1 MSNLEAASESL
12 AVFTPP
18 IRLPKECEKAAC
30 LLPLQRGRITARTGI
45 VASVR
50 NRPSY
55 VGVFA
60 LVLTGSRG
68 QVQIDWDRAE
78 TMAIAFV
85 VDNHR
90 KGIKCIADAKGAAP
104 LIEPAAATS
113 APVSASDSHDNQAS
127 SSQQPPVHTQEQW
140 LAWHQQMMMQQMIQS
155 PFLGMMQMMQQPM
168 FAMMQQMPGM
178 MQPMAGQQ
186 MPGNVPACPS
196 NPVFPGMAQSTSE
209 NDSSS
214 ECVQPLGKKQR

>member
-1 MSNLEAASESL
+1 MCFGIFVVRIRSNLEAASESV

-55 VGVFA
+55 GGVFA

-68 QVQIDWDRAE
+68 QAQAEWDRAE

-90 KGIKCIADAKGAAP
+90 KGIKCIADAKGAVP
-104 LIEPAAATS
+104 LLEPAAATS
-113 APVSASDSHDNQAS
+113 APVQRRTRTIIRRPLHS
-127 SSQQPPVHTQEQW
+127 SLRCTP
-140 LAWHQQMMMQQMIQS
+140 QS
-155 PFLGMMQMMQQPM
+155 SG
-168 FAMMQQMPGM
+168 
-178 MQPMAGQQ
+178 
-186 MPGNVPACPS
+186 
-196 NPVFPGMAQSTSE
+196 
-209 NDSSS
+209 
-214 ECVQPLGKKQR
+214 